1 MIGQEI
7 IKQQIKELIDNNSY
21 PRFSIIVGK
30 RGAGKKTLG
39 KFIAKTLGYQYIVWT
54 NKIDDIRELVTLM
67 YKQPDPTV
75 YCIPEYE
82 DMSIGARNALLK
94 VCEEPPNNSYI
105 ILTSSLKEII
115 LPTLLGRGTIFELGS
130 YSKDELF
137 SIAKEQNSSVEDN
150 EIYSKIKYC
159 EVPGEF
165 NSFGENKIDEFEKF
179 VNILW
184 QNIGVASA
192 GNLLKVTSKIQL
204 KEDGAGYNINL
215 FINALTLLNNN
226 TEDLRM
232 RSKIYSELI
241 RAKRDIQLKF
251 NKQYIIDNL
260 LLNIR
265 SIRNGI
271 I

>member
-1 MIGQEI
+1 MIGQER

-21 PRFSIIVGK
+21 PRFSILVGK
-30 RGAGKKTLG
+30 SGIGKKTLG

-54 NKIDDIRELVTLM
+54 NKIDDIRELVELM
-67 YKQPDPTV
+67 NKQPDPVV
-75 YCIPEYE
+75 YCIPGYE
-82 DMSIGARNALLK
+82 DMSVGARNALLK

-115 LPTLLGRGTIFELGS
+115 LPTLLGRGTTFELGT

-137 SIAKEQNSSVEDN
+137 EIVKEQNSSLDNN
-150 EIYSKIKYC
+150 EILYKIKYC

-165 NSFGENKIDEFEKF
+165 ILFGESKIEDFENF
-179 VNILW
+179 VNMLW
-184 QNIGVASA
+184 TNIGVASA

-204 KEDGAGYNINL
+204 KDEGSGFNLSL
-215 FINALTLLNNN
+215 FINALSLLNS
-226 TEDLRM
+226 TLEDIEM
-232 RSKIYSELI
+232 RSKIYSEIL

-251 NKQYIIDNL
+251 NKQYIVDNL

-265 SIRNGI
+265 SVRNGI